1 MGTEAGRQAA
11 ALSAP
16 APVPPPGAP
25 QERETESESRSEDRS
40 NGPLE
45 GLETWSFFALMQ
57 RLEEV
62 FPDAPA
68 LGGTQDP
75 DLERVRFRAY
85 PSLGYPAREV
95 QRLAFDPEAGRVD
108 MTVNFLGLHGPSSP
122 LPPFYTEQVIED
134 AANGGVLG
142 TFLDLF
148 NHRLVSLLVRIH
160 QHHRHYL
167 QYRTGAHDQISQ
179 MVAALMGLLPGQ
191 EEQLRVTLL
200 PYVGLLS
207 CYSLSASIIATLIGH
222 CTGLPVRIEE
232 FVERTVTIPEHQR
245 SRLGETPPELGVD
258 FIVGSDI
265 IDVMG
270 KFRLVVGP
278 IDRATF
284 ARLMPDQPLFAE
296 MVELLM
302 LALKDPLACDVRLE
316 LDRGELPALTLDGA
330 RLGWNTWLAP
340 DPDASGW
347 ADFAADRLAST
358 S

>member
-1 MGTEAGRQAA
+1 M
-11 ALSAP
+11 SDPAP
-16 APVPPPGAP
+16 APPFGAP
-25 QERETESESRSEDRS
+25 EGSP
-40 NGPLE
+40 GPLD
-45 GLETWSFFALMQ
+45 GLEIWSFFALMQ
-57 RLEEV
+57 RLQEA

-68 LGGTQDP
+68 LGGTQEP
-75 DLERVRFRAY
+75 SLERVRFRAN

-95 QRLAFDPEAGRVD
+95 QHLAFDAQAGRVD

-122 LPPFYTEQVIED
+122 LPPFYTEHVIED

-148 NHRLVSLLVRIH
+148 NHRLVSLLVRIY

-167 QYRTGAHDQISQ
+167 QYEPGAHDQISQ

-191 EEQLRVTLL
+191 EDQLRVTLM

-222 CTGLPVRIEE
+222 CTNLPVRIEE
-232 FVERTVTIPEHQR
+232 FVERTVTIPEHLR
-245 SRLGETPPELGVD
+245 SRLGERPPELGVD
-258 FIVGSDI
+258 FIVGSDV
-265 IDVMG
+265 IDHTG

-278 IDRATF
+278 LDRETF
-284 ARLMPDQPLFAE
+284 ARLQPDQPLFAD

-302 LALKDPLACDVRLE
+302 LALKDPLAFDIRLE
-316 LDRGELPALTLDGA
+316 LAEGELPPLTLDGG

-340 DPDASGW
+340 PPDAAGA
-347 ADFAADRLAST
+347 ADFAADRLAAT